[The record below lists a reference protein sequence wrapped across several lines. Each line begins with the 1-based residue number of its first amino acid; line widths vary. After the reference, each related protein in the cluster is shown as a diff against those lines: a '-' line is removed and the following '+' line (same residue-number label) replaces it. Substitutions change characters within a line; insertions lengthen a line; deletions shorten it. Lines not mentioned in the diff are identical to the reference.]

1 MQILNTAKKQAEY
14 RHKEN
19 MEKEEKA
26 GGDDDGG
33 KVNKSGALP
42 SGREHLADTMEHCD
56 MKEAKKKR
64 KNPDAFGWDV
74 FNQDSLYRAH
84 EKRLKNVEFDQE
96 AYDRQKEALNGDTSL
111 MAGFGYK
118 ATEDQ
123 KEKLGEALQKM
134 QDKKAQY
141 SRRRMH
147 VADEDVNYVNDQ
159 NRHFNKKMER
169 FFGEYT
175 HETRQNL
182 ERGTAL

>member
-1 MQILNTAKKQAEY
+1 MQKKQAEF

-19 MEKEEKA
+19 MAKEE
-26 GGDDDGG
+26 G
-33 KVNKSGALP
+33 KDLKEKSGALNLP
-42 SGREHLADTMEHCD
+42 EGKEHLADTIEQAEMR
-56 MKEAKKKR
+56 EAKKKR

-96 AYDRQKEALNGDTSL
+96 AYDRQKESEGDNTSL
-111 MAGFGYK
+111 FSGFGHK
-118 ATEDQ
+118 PSDA
-123 KEKLGEALQKM
+123 EKDKLQQALEKM
-134 QDKKAQY
+134 QDKKKEF
-141 SRRRMH
+141 SRRRMFN
-147 VADEDVNYVNDQ
+147 ADEDCNFVNDR
-159 NRHFNKKMER
+159 NRVFNKKMER